1 MAKAKLGKA
10 LALKLKDFIDEM
22 KDKYAMTPD
31 QTKSA
36 IRNYANEGYLPK
48 DPKRIL
54 PGDDERLALMIST
67 NTMVPGRKAEF
78 MQDIFEQN
86 VMDDILGEA
95 RKEIDLLKLKRLDPT
110 KMTKQADGGRVGM
123 VKGGILKGI
132 ASLFKGKG
140 KEVAT
145 EGSAK
150 ISKIFTDNLVETFGA
165 KEVEEAIRIINNK
178 YKNPEL
184 EKLFFKEG
192 ESKADDLVN
201 LLEARYMGSTRLQAH
216 PLSFNRRGPGAADRY
231 KKLNETGQRLT
242 DLPGGPGDKA
252 MYGKNFGEMS
262 ETTAGV
268 SGKKV
273 YETPPTVFDEGTII
287 SDRGQTIEGVAETMA
302 GMTDESDQILKNMKR
317 MEAETKAMT
326 EIAKAE
332 QAQIGEAIDT
342 FNRMLDD
349 GEDPAAALEF
359 LKNAMKRTKQA
370 DGGRVGAKTGGLMAL
385 LKAMGMKAPDKIADK
400 KQIENVIRDP
410 KTELERRFKD
420 DPVTGTPATPRNQP
434 TIDEIRDM
442 IQKDPRYNKLT
453 RAQMD
458 MVVRRET
465 IRADF
470 AYNMGIKPEE
480 VGDDIVDL
488 LLMEGYDQR
497 FGFKQG
503 GGVSTLFQR
512 KVA

>member
-54 PGDDERLALMIST
+54 PGDDERLALMITT
-67 NTMVPGRKAEF
+67 NTILPNRKAEF

-145 EGSAK
+145 EGSTK
-150 ISKIFTDNLVETFGA
+150 VGKIFTDNLVETFGE
-165 KEVEEAIRIINNK
+165 KEVREAIRIIDNK

-201 LLEARYMGSTRLQAH
+201 LLETRYMASTRLQAH

-242 DLPGGPGDKA
+242 DLPGGPGDRVL
-252 MYGKNFGEMS
+252 YFKNFGEMS

-273 YETPPTVFDEGTII
+273 YETPPTVFDEGTRVA
-287 SDRGQTIEGVAETMA
+287 DKGQTIEGVAETMA
-302 GMTDESDQILKNMKR
+302 SMTDESDEILKNMKR

-332 QAQIGEAIDT
+332 QAQMGEAIDT

-420 DPVTGTPATPRNQP
+420 DPVTGTPATPKDQP

-503 GGVSTLFQR
+503 GGVNTLFQR

>member
-1 MAKAKLGKA
+1 
-10 LALKLKDFIDEM
+10 
-22 KDKYAMTPD
+22 
-31 QTKSA
+31 
-36 IRNYANEGYLPK
+36 
-48 DPKRIL
+48 
-54 PGDDERLALMIST
+54 
-67 NTMVPGRKAEF
+67 
-78 MQDIFEQN
+78 
-86 VMDDILGEA
+86 
-95 RKEIDLLKLKRLDPT
+95 
-110 KMTKQADGGRVGM
+110 
-123 VKGGILKGI
+123 
-132 ASLFKGKG
+132 
-140 KEVAT
+140 
-145 EGSAK
+145 
-150 ISKIFTDNLVETFGA
+150 
-165 KEVEEAIRIINNK
+165 
-178 YKNPEL
+178 
-184 EKLFFKEG
+184 
-192 ESKADDLVN
+192 
-201 LLEARYMGSTRLQAH
+201 
-216 PLSFNRRGPGAADRY
+216 
-231 KKLNETGQRLT
+231 
-242 DLPGGPGDKA
+242 
-252 MYGKNFGEMS
+252 MYGRNFGEMS
-262 ETTAGV
+262 ETTSGV
-268 SGKKV
+268 SGQKV

-302 GMTDESDQILKNMKR
+302 GMTDESDEILKNMKR

-359 LKNAMKRTKQA
+359 LRNAMRRTKQA